1 MTGKKQKYKD
11 YESAVQRLEEITEQ
25 LESGEPGLEQAIELY
40 TEGLEI
46 AQFCDKKLTEAEKKI
61 KIITEKSG
69 QYVEEDFDTSEDEE
83 DDEEEEE

>member
-1 MTGKKQKYKD
+1 MTSKKARYKD

-25 LESGEPGLEQAIELY
+25 LESGEPGLEKAIELY

-46 AQFCDKKLTEAEKKI
+46 AQFCDKKLGEAEKKI

-69 QYVEEDFDTSEDEE
+69 QFVEREFDAPDDEDE
-83 DDEEEEE
+83 DEEEE

>member
-1 MTGKKQKYKD
+1 MTSKKAKYKD

-25 LESGEPGLEQAIELY
+25 LESGESGLEQAIELY

-46 AQFCDKKLTEAEKKI
+46 AQFCDKKLGEAEKKI

-69 QYVEEDFDTSEDEE
+69 QFVEKEFDTADDEDE
-83 DDEEEEE
+83 DDEEE